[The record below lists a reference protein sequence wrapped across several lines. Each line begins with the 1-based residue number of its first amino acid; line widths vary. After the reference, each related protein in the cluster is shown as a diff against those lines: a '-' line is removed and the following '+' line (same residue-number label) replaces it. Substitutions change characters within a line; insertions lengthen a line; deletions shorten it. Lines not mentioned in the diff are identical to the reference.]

1 MSIGQFY
8 AGIAAVIR
16 ARRDGRYLLLRRAPT
31 KDFGAGTWECPTGHV
46 DQGEGFEQ
54 AAHRE
59 VREELGIEMQIDGIL
74 GTTHFYRGQPV
85 PENELVGVI
94 FLCSIADSIPVQIS
108 DEHSE
113 YRWLSASEAL
123 EMLSPDNPSQE
134 WIRRVIERAE
144 LMRRFWPAELS
155 GYYQEAG
162 FDL

>member
-1 MSIGQFY
+1 MTVGRFL

-16 ARRDGRYLLLRRAPT
+16 ARSDARYLLLKRAVS
-31 KDFGAGTWECPTGHV
+31 KDFGPGAWECPAGRV

-59 VREELGIEMQIDGIL
+59 VREELGIEMHIDGIL
-74 GTTHFYRGQPV
+74 GTTHFYRGKPI
-85 PENELVGVI
+85 PENELVGVV
-94 FLCSIADSIPVQIS
+94 FLCSIPEPVEIKLS

-113 YRWLSASEAL
+113 YRWLSGDEAL
-123 EMLSPDNPSQE
+123 QMLSPDDPGQE

-144 LMRRFWPAELS
+144 QIRKVWPDGMAQ
-155 GYYQEAG
+155 YYQEAG

>member
-1 MSIGQFY
+1 MTIGRFL
-8 AGIAAVIR
+8 AGIAAVIQ
-16 ARRDGRYLLLRRAPT
+16 ACSDGRYLLLRRSAS
-31 KDFGAGTWECPTGHV
+31 KDFGAGAWECPTGRV

-59 VREELGIEMQIDGIL
+59 VREELGLEMRIDALL

-94 FLCSIADSIPVQIS
+94 FLCSVPQAVDPQLS

-113 YRWLSASEAL
+113 YRWLSGDEAL
-123 EMLSPDNPSQE
+123 SMLSPDDPSQE
-134 WIRRVIERAE
+134 WIRRVIARAE
-144 LMRRFWPAELS
+144 QFRKLAPPDLTN
-155 GYYQEAG
+155 YYQESG

>member
-1 MSIGQFY
+1 MTIGRFY
-8 AGIAAVIR
+8 AGIAALIR
-16 ARRDGRYLLLRRAPT
+16 ARSDGRYLLLKRAAS
-31 KDFGAGTWECPTGHV
+31 KDFGACGWECPTGRV

-74 GTTHFYRGQPV
+74 GTTHFDRGQAV

-94 FLCSIADSIPVQIS
+94 FLCSIPTPFEPQLS

-113 YRWLSASEAL
+113 CRWLRGDEAL
-123 EMLSPDNPSQE
+123 QMLSPDDPHQE
-134 WIRRVIERAE
+134 WIRRVIARAE
-144 LMRRFWPAELS
+144 QIRKMWPEGMAQ
-155 GYYQEAG
+155 YYQEAG

>member
-1 MSIGQFY
+1 MSIGRFY

-16 ARRDGRYLLLRRAPT
+16 ARCDGRYLLLRRAPT
-31 KDFGAGTWECPTGHV
+31 KDFGAGAWECPTGRV

-144 LMRRFWPAELS
+144 LMRRFWPEELS